1 MFLFDRKAQL
11 ITDSGYI
18 FSSWKGVRFNLEYTT
33 ISDTG
38 IPTAE
43 IEILNIDKDLMNVI
57 KNEHAVFSIGYGDY
71 LGDLITGEI
80 SNIEIKDTI
89 VFDIIGNSEINTK
102 LYDNWYNKDVRE
114 NFIVEDIARNVG
126 MKIEGTDLLKDY
138 VQPNG
143 YTVKGNAITS
153 IQDICSNRGLKV
165 TFRGDLIKIYKKE
178 GENEGDILLDITSG
192 LTNVT
197 KYMKYDS
204 KGNQDTTYDYVVH
217 ALPIPKLKQGMIIQI
232 ISDIFSGGLNV
243 VDFEIKGRKNW
254 KAKYY
259 CKAIVK

>member
-18 FSSWKGVRFNLEYTT
+18 FSSWKGVMFNFTYTT

-38 IPTAE
+38 VPTAE

-71 LGDLITGEI
+71 LGDLITGDI
-80 SNIEIKDTI
+80 SNIEINDTI
-89 VFDIIGNSEINTK
+89 IFDIIGNSDINTK

-114 NFIVEDIARNVG
+114 NFIVEDIARNIG

-143 YTVKGNAITS
+143 YTIKGAGIKS

-165 TFRGDLIKIYKKE
+165 TFRGDLVKIYKKE
-178 GENEGDILLDITSG
+178 GENEVDILLDVTSG

-197 KYMKYDS
+197 KYMKYDNN
-204 KGNQDTTYDYVVH
+204 GTQDTTYDYVIH
-217 ALPIPKLKQGMIIQI
+217 ALPIPKLKQGMIINVQH
-232 ISDIFSGGLNV
+232 DNFSGNLTI
-243 VDFEIKGRKNW
+243 VDFEIKGKKNW

-259 CKAIVK
+259 AKAI